1 MTKSNKIPVGF
12 VIALIVAIISF
23 NLTWA
28 SSMGIVSATGA
39 QMDGGKELIL
49 YPLIFVTVISML
61 NIIENKVAKIISS
74 VVCFIGSILPTAFLF
89 FMMSDINGSVFG
101 PQLEFGFYIMLITSI
116 AYVVLSIS
124 AIVQGC
130 KYKKI

>member
-1 MTKSNKIPVGF
+1 MTKSNKIPVSF
-12 VIALIVAIISF
+12 VIALIVAIIAF

-39 QMDGGKELIL
+39 QMDGAKEIIL

-61 NIIENKVAKIISS
+61 NILENKVAKIISS
-74 VVCFIGSILPTAFLF
+74 IVCIIGSILPAAFLF
-89 FMMSDINGSVFG
+89 FYMADINNQAFG
-101 PQLEFGFYIMLITSI
+101 AKLEFGFYIMLITGI
-116 AYVVLSIS
+116 AYVVLSI
-124 AIVQGC
+124 AALVQGC